1 MFVIIRK
8 YSLFNLSEKIQNYI
22 IDMIHIYVYYVY
34 VCVYICIYVI
44 YRENLGMVLSSSLYI
59 SPQFVN
65 NKHRN
70 RKNIISFES
79 KQTLHLSID
88 IIPLN
93 K

>member
-1 MFVIIRK
+1 
-8 YSLFNLSEKIQNYI
+8 
-22 IDMIHIYVYYVY
+22 MIHIYVYYVY

-79 KQTLHLSID
+79 KQALHLSID